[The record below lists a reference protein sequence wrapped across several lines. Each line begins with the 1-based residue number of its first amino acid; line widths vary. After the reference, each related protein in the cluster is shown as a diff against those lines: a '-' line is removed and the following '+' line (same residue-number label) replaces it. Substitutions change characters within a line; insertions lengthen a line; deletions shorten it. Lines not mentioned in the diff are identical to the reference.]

1 MTQAPK
7 GFRPEPY
14 PYHHVL
20 TLRVEDLTNLG
31 CGILRDGDWVVQA
44 PHVLPGELV
53 RVRVY
58 RNQKNYSEADLL
70 EVLESAPERVEPLCG
85 LYATCGGCQYQHVA
99 YETQLEWKR
108 RHVSECLRRIGGQE
122 VEVEP
127 TTASPKPYGYRSKL
141 TPHFHGGKDGKIG
154 DIGFLRRGSRRALV
168 DVPACPIATEE
179 INAALPEARR
189 NLRENRK
196 GKKGGTLLLRHVLE
210 GVTTDPQEV
219 VSEKVGDLLFQ
230 FKAGEFFQNN
240 PFLVPE
246 MVRHVVEEA
255 KGEGID
261 DLVDAYC
268 GGGLFALSAAASFSR
283 VTGVEI
289 SRDGFEWARA
299 NALLNGIDNCAFI
312 LGTASDVFAEVE
324 TPGECSALVV
334 DPPRK
339 GCDEEF
345 LRQALAFGPARI
357 VYVSCD
363 PSTQARDAKALV
375 GGGYRISRVRPF
387 DLFPQ
392 TRHVENVIT
401 FEKE

>member
-1 MTQAPK
+1 MRQVPK
-7 GFRPEPY
+7 GFRSEPY
-14 PYHHVL
+14 PYHHEL
-20 TLRVEDLTNLG
+20 TLQVKDLTNLG
-31 CGILRDGDWVVQA
+31 YGILRDGDWVVQA
-44 PHVLPGELV
+44 PHVLPGELA

-58 RNQKNYSEADLL
+58 RNHKNYSEADLV
-70 EVLESAPERVEPLCG
+70 EVLEPAPERVEPVCG

-108 RHVSECLRRIGGQE
+108 RHVDECLRRIGGLE
-122 VEVEP
+122 TEVEP
-127 TTASPKPYGYRSKL
+127 AVASPKPYGYRTKL
-141 TPHFHGGKDGKIG
+141 TPHFHKVKDGAIG

-168 DVPACPIATEE
+168 DAPACPIATEK
-179 INAALPEARR
+179 INDALPEARE
-189 NLRENRK
+189 NLRRNWK

-210 GVTTDPQEV
+210 GVTTNPQEV
-219 VSEKVGDLLFQ
+219 VSEKVGGLTFQ

-255 KGEGID
+255 KGESVD
-261 DLVDAYC
+261 CLVDAYC

-299 NALLNGIDNCAFI
+299 NALLNGIENCTFI
-312 LGTASDVFAEVE
+312 LGTASEVFAEVE
-324 TPGECSALVV
+324 APGECSALVV

-345 LRQALAFGPARI
+345 LKQALAFGPARI

-363 PSTQARDAKALV
+363 PSTQARDAKALAE
-375 GGGYRISRVRPF
+375 GGYRIRRVRPF